1 MRKLSTRTRL
11 ERLEA
16 EQAKATDS
24 REAWIASFH
33 GDDHGDAR
41 RHLVASHSD
50 GLRCWFLERP
60 GPGPQIEDFGKF
72 ECVVQLTADEMNM

>member
-16 EQAKATDS
+16 ELAEATLP
-24 REAWIASFH
+24 REAWIASFC

-41 RHLVASHSD
+41 RHLVVSYSD
-50 GLRCWFLERP
+50 GGRCWFFERP
-60 GPGPQIEDFGKF
+60 GLGPQIKDFGEF